1 MDPLWFIL
9 GAAILIFTIIKIF
22 ITEEEEVVV
31 KLIFAAIIFL
41 VLLVGYM
48 YLNHETNP
56 SSGNVVMDFGKT
68 SLVWISDTFANI
80 RTASGYTI
88 ENGSENKNYTK

>member
-9 GAAILIFTIIKIF
+9 GAAVLIFTVIKIF
-22 ITEEEEVVV
+22 ITEEEVVI
-31 KLIFAAIIFL
+31 KLIFVAIIFL
-41 VLLVGYM
+41 VLLAGYM
-48 YLNHETNP
+48 YLNPGTNQ
-56 SSGNVVMDFGKT
+56 SSGNAVVDFGKT

>member
-1 MDPLWFIL
+1 MDPLWFVL
-9 GAAILIFTIIKIF
+9 GVAVLIFTVIKIF
-22 ITEEEEVVV
+22 ITEEEIVV

-41 VLLVGYM
+41 VLLAGYM
-48 YLNHETNP
+48 YLNHGATP

-80 RTASGYTI
+80 KSASGYVV
-88 ENGSENKNYTK
+88 ENGSENKNYTW